1 MFELYHILYIFF
13 VAFATVLCYNA
24 CIWGRKTMKTTRIF
38 DGIGPAELE
47 QMRRC
52 FSAVTR
58 RYPAGAS
65 VLTYSGA
72 LQHICVVLSGSV
84 QINSMDSEGNIH
96 FVEALKKGDVF
107 GELFSLPMASIVY
120 TAMAKSACE
129 VLFIQHDRA
138 AHTCEKHCAHHER
151 LMDNLFMLSAQKAQM
166 LSMRIVLLS
175 QKTLRQKLMLY
186 LEYCAQEARA
196 DAFDLPMSLSE
207 LAEYLSADRSAMMRE
222 LARMRREGLIR
233 SAARHFELLQA
244 HRIH

>member
-1 MFELYHILYIFF
+1 
-13 VAFATVLCYNA
+13 
-24 CIWGRKTMKTTRIF
+24 MKAAQIF
-38 DGIGPAELE
+38 DRIGPAEVD

-58 RYPAGAS
+58 RYAPGAS
-65 VLTYSGA
+65 VLAYSGA
-72 LQHICVVLSGSV
+72 LQHICVVLSGCV
-84 QINSMDSEGNIH
+84 QINSMDLEGNVH
-96 FVEALKKGDVF
+96 FVEALEKGDVF

-120 TAMAKSACE
+120 TAVAKSACE
-129 VLFIQHDRA
+129 VLFIPHDRA
-138 AHTCEKHCAHHER
+138 VHPCEKRCAHHER

-175 QKTLRQKLMLY
+175 QKTLRQKLTLY

-196 DAFDLPMSLSE
+196 NVFELPMSLSG

-222 LARMRREGLIR
+222 LARMRRDGVIR
-233 SAARHFELLQA
+233 SDARHFELLQN